1 MKRRRKR
8 CIVELAVGFL
18 AMAIVSTLLLFSRY
32 ETYLENLAVAARIVS
47 SDDPEIEGF
56 EILKED
62 PEMTKEEVKDVLK
75 KYGYETVA
83 SSREGKMFI
92 KYSILILCSTLILYL
107 VYGSVILFEY
117 YRKKQD
123 TKEESKEVAE
133 SLVKIR
139 EGSYFRERN
148 LDEEWD
154 ESKNLIQGELD
165 SLGSYVEMI
174 KDQAHREKEET
185 KTLVTDISHQLK
197 TPVAAL
203 NSCFEILKSQNLTE
217 EERKEFEGRLE
228 AQLRSLGQLI
238 EALVNISRLETGMI
252 ELNCRKAS
260 IFDTILEAVNR
271 IWVKAQ
277 KKGIEIELEGEDK
290 IDGLIIRHDPKWLC
304 EALINVLDNAVKYS
318 ENGTKVTICVFRMV
332 SFLRL
337 EIHDQGVGICKE
349 NYHKVFRR
357 FYRGQESEVQKE
369 EGSGVGLYLV
379 RKIVEGHHG
388 TISLDGA
395 KMKKKKGSVFV
406 IQIPYE

>member
-18 AMAIVSTLLLFSRY
+18 AMAIVSTLLLFNRY

-83 SSREGKMFI
+83 SSREGRRFI

-123 TKEESKEVAE
+123 AKEESKEVAE

>member
-83 SSREGKMFI
+83 SSREGRRFI